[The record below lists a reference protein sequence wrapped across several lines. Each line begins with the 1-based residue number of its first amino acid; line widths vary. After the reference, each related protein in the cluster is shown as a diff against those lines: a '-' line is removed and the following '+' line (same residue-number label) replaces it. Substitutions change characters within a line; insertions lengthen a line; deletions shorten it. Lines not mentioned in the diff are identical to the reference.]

1 MAGDHFVR
9 LFCIFIFDSL
19 GDWISNFLCVCRSSF
34 QSISKIHISKG
45 NLAYGRI
52 RCSADNMTN
61 TDLQDPAFFSQ
72 ANQIAPRILL
82 LILGGRKI
90 RKLSQYG
97 LNAK

>member
-1 MAGDHFVR
+1 
-9 LFCIFIFDSL
+9 
-19 GDWISNFLCVCRSSF
+19 
-34 QSISKIHISKG
+34 
-45 NLAYGRI
+45 
-52 RCSADNMTN
+52 MTN